1 MVQFHIRRV
10 ADAKSPVAVNNLAK
24 AWHLRLRLRDATAA
38 EQQDVVRLFLKKYPE
53 GPPLIRQALLVCKKV
68 LHFAKSGG
76 AVYNDHVRAQ
86 PMARLKRLE
95 IGKRTLVLIQI

>member
-1 MVQFHIRRV
+1 
-10 ADAKSPVAVNNLAK
+10 VAVPVPQGLARCGPGV
-24 AWHLRLRLRDATAA
+24 A
-38 EQQDVVRLFLKKYPE
+38 QDVVRLILKRQPE
-53 GPPLIRQALLVCKKV
+53 GPPSIRQALLVSKTA

-95 IGKRTLVLIQI
+95 IGERTLVESTR